1 MRLDGQINGG
11 SLTGTGD
18 LMYRG
23 QEGLSGSVQTTISG
37 MGLDFPEGLRS
48 ELDAQLTLEVKSDD
62 EGPAGTLNGTV
73 TVLRSGYREP
83 IGVVTQLLSALRTER
98 LAAAATAGTTE
109 RSFADRLQLNVRL
122 VTDTDVI
129 VDNNLARLQ
138 LGGDLRVIGTA
149 AAPALSGRATLREG
163 GELFIGSNRYTI
175 DSGTIDF
182 ANPVTIEPDLNIQ
195 AQTRAGGEDIELTI
209 KGTPETVS
217 VDLRSPSDP
226 QLGQADIASL
236 LLTGRTLDNVSGA
249 EAEIV
254 GEQLLSYVSGDVL
267 GAASRVVGLDTI
279 RIGGVDPSL
288 RRGDPADIASQ
299 TDPTSRLTFGKS
311 FGESFDVTLSQS
323 LREGGAQT
331 WIIDYSPIS
340 RLDLRYVSDDEN
352 LRSYQFRHDVSIGG
366 PTRRPRATSGRAREV
381 PHVAAVELVGE
392 LGGPEERLRRVIG
405 VEPGDEFDFS
415 AWQRDRDRIER
426 VLHNEGRLEARVSA
440 RRQDTSD
447 GVAISYEIDAGPM
460 TSIHFTGDR
469 PSDQTISAIQTAWSH
484 SIFDDAL
491 VDEVKGIVQ
500 RSLAERGYFQPTV
513 MATITGTETKTLD
526 VVVDV
531 GQHAAERRLL
541 VSADNEALTHDIE
554 QWARRSGAEEQAWRD
569 GVAFQRALV
578 EELRRRG
585 HVSPDV
591 TVAPPRSDGGI
602 GVVRVDVRAGPIVT
616 VGAVSFTGTERVA
629 SERLQQ
635 AAGLEL
641 GAPYDAAAV
650 DRARERVLRVMRGE
664 GFAEARVQV
673 NVQAEPNGGQ
683 VTVAFVIQQGPMQVL
698 REIRIAG
705 NRSIDRDVIVRT
717 LDMDA
722 GDPLGADAWLRARSR
737 LFDTALF
744 RRVDVTAEP
753 LPATDAERPM
763 RLVVT
768 VEEWPALRVRYGLE
782 VSEEHPEGDVEG
794 KDLTPGFSAD
804 VTRRT
809 LFGRAITV
817 GGVVE
822 YRSRERLARG
832 FMNTPTLFGR
842 RVESL
847 LSVERSHEE
856 VSEASFVT
864 DRDGVSWEQRV
875 RIGTP
880 LRVSYSYTYDKAHTF
895 STRVSDDPFNPTF
908 DVTVNIARL
917 STAAVFDS
925 RNNPLETTRGW
936 LLSSNLEYAP
946 STLGSDIRFVRY
958 LTQAYHFQSV
968 KRLVLA
974 SAARLG
980 LATALEGQTLIPS
993 ERFYAGGARTV
1004 RGVPENSLGPRDIF
1018 GDAAGGGA
1026 LVVFN
1031 QEVRFPLFRWFGGVG
1046 FVDLGNVF
1054 ESPRSIDFGDLVG
1067 SFGGGL
1073 RVSTPF
1079 ALLRADVARLWSP
1092 EVGQPTA
1099 RWTFGIGHT
1108 F

>member
-1 MRLDGQINGG
+1 M
-11 SLTGTGD
+11 
-18 LMYRG
+18 
-23 QEGLSGSVQTTISG
+23 
-37 MGLDFPEGLRS
+37 
-48 ELDAQLTLEVKSDD
+48 
-62 EGPAGTLNGTV
+62 
-73 TVLRSGYREP
+73 
-83 IGVVTQLLSALRTER
+83 
-98 LAAAATAGTTE
+98 
-109 RSFADRLQLNVRL
+109 
-122 VTDTDVI
+122 
-129 VDNNLARLQ
+129 
-138 LGGDLRVIGTA
+138 
-149 AAPALSGRATLREG
+149 
-163 GELFIGSNRYTI
+163 
-175 DSGTIDF
+175 
-182 ANPVTIEPDLNIQ
+182 
-195 AQTRAGGEDIELTI
+195 
-209 KGTPETVS
+209 
-217 VDLRSPSDP
+217 
-226 QLGQADIASL
+226 
-236 LLTGRTLDNVSGA
+236 
-249 EAEIV
+249 
-254 GEQLLSYVSGDVL
+254 
-267 GAASRVVGLDTI
+267 
-279 RIGGVDPSL
+279 
-288 RRGDPADIASQ
+288 
-299 TDPTSRLTFGKS
+299 
-311 FGESFDVTLSQS
+311 
-323 LREGGAQT
+323 
-331 WIIDYSPIS
+331 
-340 RLDLRYVSDDEN
+340 
-352 LRSYQFRHDVSIGG
+352 
-366 PTRRPRATSGRAREV
+366 
-381 PHVAAVELVGE
+381 
-392 LGGPEERLRRVIG
+392 
-405 VEPGDEFDFS
+405 
-415 AWQRDRDRIER
+415 
-426 VLHNEGRLEARVSA
+426 
-440 RRQDTSD
+440 
-447 GVAISYEIDAGPM
+447 
-460 TSIHFTGDR
+460 
-469 PSDQTISAIQTAWSH
+469 
-484 SIFDDAL
+484 
-491 VDEVKGIVQ
+491 
-500 RSLAERGYFQPTV
+500 
-513 MATITGTETKTLD
+513 
-526 VVVDV
+526 
-531 GQHAAERRLL
+531 
-541 VSADNEALTHDIE
+541 
-554 QWARRSGAEEQAWRD
+554 
-569 GVAFQRALV
+569 
-578 EELRRRG
+578 
-585 HVSPDV
+585 
-591 TVAPPRSDGGI
+591 
-602 GVVRVDVRAGPIVT
+602 
-616 VGAVSFTGTERVA
+616 
-629 SERLQQ
+629 
-635 AAGLEL
+635 
-641 GAPYDAAAV
+641 PYDAAAV
-650 DRARERVLRVMRGE
+650 DRARERVLRVMRGQ
-664 GFAEARVQV
+664 GFADARVQV
-673 NVQAEPNGGQ
+673 NIQAEPDRGQ
-683 VTVAFVIQQGPMQVL
+683 VTVAFVIQPGPMQVL

-717 LDMDA
+717 LDLDV
-722 GDPLGADAWLRARSR
+722 GDPLGTDAWLRARSR

-753 LPATDAERPM
+753 LPAADGERPM

-768 VEEWPALRVRYGLE
+768 VEEWPGLRVRYGLE

-822 YRSRERLARG
+822 YQSRERLARG

-856 VSEASFVT
+856 ISGASFVT
-864 DRDGVSWEQRV
+864 DRHGVSWEQRV

-880 LRVSYSYTYDKAHTF
+880 LRVSYAYTYDHAHTF

-917 STAAVFDS
+917 SNAAVFDS

-1046 FVDLGNVF
+1046 FVDVGNVF
-1054 ESPRSIDFGDLVG
+1054 ESPRSIDFADLVG